1 VRRLWRDRRFRSL
14 LGLAAILVVYF
25 CIPVESGKDPRL
37 LAVNIF
43 ITAVAVAVVALV
55 VAREFKR
62 MTLGEELRFTGGQLL
77 IALEIVMVV
86 FSLTYYSL
94 AIYGTDQMSGLET
107 KVDALYFTATT
118 IGTVGYGDI
127 HSVGQLARVLNTI
140 QIVFDV
146 VFIAAFVRLISTAA
160 TVHAETLDEERAARS
175 EDGRASR
182 RGEKHES

>member
-14 LGLAAILVVYF
+14 LGLTAVLVLYF
-25 CIPVESGKDPRL
+25 CIPVENQPDTPL
-37 LAVNIF
+37 LLLN
-43 ITAVAVAVVALV
+43 VAISAIALGVVAMV

-77 IALEIVMVV
+77 IVLEIVLVV

-94 AIYGTDQMSGLET
+94 AIYGTNEMVGLHT

-127 HSVGQLARVLNTI
+127 HSAGQFARVLNTI

-146 VFIAAFVRLISTAA
+146 VFLAAFVRLLATAA
-160 TVHAETLDEERAARS
+160 TMHQETLSKEREEKANS
-175 EDGRASR
+175 
-182 RGEKHES
+182 

>member
-1 VRRLWRDRRFRSL
+1 M
-14 LGLAAILVVYF
+14 LGLIAVLVLYF
-25 CIPVESGKDPRL
+25 CIPVESQKDAPL
-37 LAVNIF
+37 LVLNIT
-43 ITAVAVAVVALV
+43 ISVLALGVVALV

-77 IALEIVMVV
+77 IVLEIVLVV

-94 AIYGTDQMSGLET
+94 AIYGTDQMSGLHT
-107 KVDALYFTATT
+107 KIDALYFTATT

-146 VFIAAFVRLISTAA
+146 VFLAAFVRLLATAA
-160 TVHAETLDEERAARS
+160 TVHQEMLAEEKRDKE
-175 EDGRASR
+175 AS
-182 RGEKHES
+182 S

>member
-1 VRRLWRDRRFRSL
+1 MRRLWRDRRFRSL
-14 LGLAAILVVYF
+14 LGLAAVLVLYF
-25 CIPVESGKDPRL
+25 FVPVESGKDPAL
-37 LAVNIF
+37 LVFNLT

-77 IALEIVMVV
+77 IALEIVLVV

-94 AIYGTDQMSGLET
+94 AIYGTNEMSGLNT
-107 KVDALYFTATT
+107 KIDALYFTATT
-118 IGTVGYGDI
+118 VGTVGYGDI

-146 VFIAAFVRLISTAA
+146 VFLAAFVRLISTAA
-160 TVHAETLDEERAARS
+160 TLHAETVDEERKQRDS
-175 EDGRASR
+175 
-182 RGEKHES
+182 